1 MKRKGVHKDYTFTPT
16 AGLTLN
22 NPSYA
27 HMELII
33 PREHGPDYENLAKA
47 EVLAAL
53 EPQVEEMME
62 EHRRK
67 RRLWFSSD
75 FLPADEHLE
84 EKDERLLTRLRERAR
99 GLKDSARVAV
109 ALGLLTEEGLPHF
122 HRLLAKYLG
131 DDSVWHKWNLMWT
144 AEEDRHGLILHDYV
158 RDARLF
164 RSREI
169 DMMQYAYQEAGFH
182 PDWDKDPYKVFVYT
196 TLQERATQV
205 THMGTGRVVGEEE
218 PVLKGILSSIAAD
231 EAKHFSF
238 YRKSFKAV
246 LELDPNRAL
255 QSALGIMP
263 AIDMPGVSMPN
274 FREMADVVRR
284 VGIYGPFDYKKI
296 VEEAID
302 FWQIEVLDGLSEAG
316 RMAQEKILQIPARLQ
331 KVAEYIDR
339 RRDAK
344 TFSFDFIYGRQ
355 FVVE

>member
-1 MKRKGVHKDYTFTPT
+1 
-16 AGLTLN
+16 
-22 NPSYA
+22 
-27 HMELII
+27 MELIL
-33 PREHGPDYENLAKA
+33 PHEHDAEYENRAKA
-47 EVLAAL
+47 DVLAAL
-53 EPQVEEMME
+53 EPLVGEMME

-75 FLPADEHLE
+75 FLPADEQFGE
-84 EKDERLLTRLRERAR
+84 EEERLLTRIRERAR
-99 GLKDSARVAV
+99 GLRDSVRVSV

-144 AEEDRHGLILHDYV
+144 AEEDRHGVILHDYA

-164 RSREI
+164 RSRDIEQ
-169 DMMQYAYQEAGFH
+169 MQYAYQEAGFH

-205 THMGTGRVVGEEE
+205 THMNTGRFVGDDE

-231 EAKHFSF
+231 EAKHFNF
-238 YRKSFKAV
+238 YRKSFKGV

-255 QSALGIMP
+255 QSALAILP

-274 FREMADVVRR
+274 FRDMADVVRR

-296 VEEAID
+296 VEEAIE
-302 FWQIEVLDGLSEAG
+302 FWNIEVLEGLNEAG
-316 RMAQEKILQIPARLQ
+316 RKAQEKIMALPKRLQ
-331 KVAEYIDR
+331 KVAEYIESK
-339 RRDAK
+339 RDAK
-344 TFSFDFIYGRQ
+344 TFSFDFIYGRS
-355 FVVE
+355 FAVE